1 MKNIAPI
8 SLCIILLL
16 CSYTLSGQK
25 GWTLEMCIEYGLQ
38 NSLDVES
45 TKLQYKQGE
54 ISHIGSYMELLPEIQ
69 HQTGWSIHPQPHLT
83 SYLDIS
89 LGIFNGMAKINNIN
103 LKSTSLEMYGQEI
116 RQAKYELKISITQA
130 FLDLLIAQEMVT
142 MGEESYKGIR
152 EQYIKSEALFRGGR
166 ITHSSLLEIGSQKS
180 SEWAKLVEYRSTLSY
195 RLLHLK
201 QLINFPYS
209 EDLFIVPDHY
219 MVTGAEVPTL
229 NVEEIFTKATELP
242 YITIAKLDILREK
255 YSAKILYGGAMPLL
269 SFNMSIDI
277 PNRMST
283 LGFHITLPIFN
294 RGTLLTEIRNAN
306 LNIKH
311 RELELEKRYRNLY
324 REIDMATLQA
334 RTCYEQY
341 TASLDQVSAME
352 ESFKYAQK
360 EFDLGLLTPFD
371 YNYTR
376 NQLLKARSESIQ
388 AKYKY
393 LFQLKIIDYYQ
404 GETE

>member
-25 GWTLEMCIEYGLQ
+25 EWTLEMCIEYGLQ

-195 RLLHLK
+195 RLLYLK

-219 MVTGAEVPTL
+219 MVTGAEVPAL

-294 RGTLLTEIRNAN
+294 RGTLLTEIRNTN

-311 RELELEKRYRNLY
+311 RELELEKRYINLY

-334 RTCYEQY
+334 HTCYEQY
-341 TASLDQVSAME
+341 IASLDQVSAME

>member
-195 RLLHLK
+195 RLLYLK

-219 MVTGAEVPTL
+219 MVTGAEVPAL

-294 RGTLLTEIRNAN
+294 RGTLLTEIRNTN

-311 RELELEKRYRNLY
+311 RELELEKRYINLY

-334 RTCYEQY
+334 HTCYEQY
-341 TASLDQVSAME
+341 IASLDQVSAME